1 MTTEDLIKVLAKD
14 HQPRMSVRLR
24 ILLGLL
30 LAVVLSFVLMRWLF
44 GFRPDLSAVLRTDVA
59 LKTVLPAMLA
69 ASAVALSASLARP
82 ASGGRL
88 RVVML
93 ALATGVALL
102 GFLGALHRD
111 GLPGLAAQI
120 ANPML
125 GLELSSVLLL
135 AAIPL
140 VGLLWALGGGACIR
154 PALTGAVAGF
164 GAGAAG
170 AAIYSLAST
179 EDSILFVVPIYGLAI
194 ALVAVI
200 GAIAG
205 WKTLRW

>member
-14 HQPRMSVRLR
+14 NRPRMGVRLR

-30 LAVVLSFVLMRWLF
+30 LAVVLSLVLMRWLF
-44 GFRPDLSAVLRTDVA
+44 GFRPDLFAVLRTDVA
-59 LKTVLPAMLA
+59 LKTVLPAVLA

-179 EDSILFVVPIYGLAI
+179 EDSVLFVVPIYGLAM
-194 ALVAVI
+194 ALVALI